1 MAMKSLLKPIPEIDP
16 IILLKEPY
24 NFKESEL
31 AATLGCSIH
40 SVASWRYNRRQPQ
53 KSIRKL
59 AAVVQKKL
67 DKRLRKLTY

>member
-1 MAMKSLLKPIPEIDP
+1 MKSLLKPIPEIDP

-31 AATLGCSIH
+31 AAALGCSRH

-53 KSIRKL
+53 TCIRKL
-59 AAVVQKKL
+59 AAVVQKKI